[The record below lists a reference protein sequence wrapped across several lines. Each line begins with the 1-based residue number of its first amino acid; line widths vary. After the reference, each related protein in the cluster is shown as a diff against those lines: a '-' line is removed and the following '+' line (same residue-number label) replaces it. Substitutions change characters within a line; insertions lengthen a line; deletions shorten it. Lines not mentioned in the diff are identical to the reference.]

1 MPVLC
6 KKRKTMFTLPDDL
19 ITEIASFLWTDCT
32 IHANELSADIDF
44 YITWRT
50 LVPPIFIKCAVT
62 DKLHCYDVANPM
74 RAGHPYWPRQ
84 LLELT
89 PHTVWSRNLYLLGS
103 FICREKIRGVKTYK
117 RCCMRWIRYCCENID
132 LWYYFDLNQK
142 VLSKIT
148 LDHFHA
154 RAHYPFLRQALAQIS
169 SYKFASD
176 DEGFWLFP

>member
-6 KKRKTMFTLPDDL
+6 KKRKTVFTLPDDL

-50 LVPPIFIKCAVT
+50 LVPPIFIKCAVA

-84 LLELT
+84 LLEL
-89 PHTVWSRNLYLLGS
+89 NYNG
-103 FICREKIRGVKTYK
+103 
-117 RCCMRWIRYCCENID
+117 
-132 LWYYFDLNQK
+132 K
-142 VLSKIT
+142 VALSKIQT
-148 LDHFHA
+148 SNVLLSPGLH
-154 RAHYPFLRQALAQIS
+154 
-169 SYKFASD
+169 KV
-176 DEGFWLFP
+176 G